1 MRTIGTIESEG
12 YSCKIV
18 EDDDK
23 RVYFTADADIDADGA
38 NGQNGGPAAYKADNS
53 GTELL
58 ANGGMMVVNGK
69 VKCAQSWA
77 RSIVILGSDNEPH
90 VFPGGIIASTTW
102 YHHPGK
108 PLNDPAA
115 YVDAETVPYIV
126 VPSLIIQHT
135 AGIVCGCK
143 ARITW
148 QGRSVE
154 CVVADRGPANKIGEL
169 SIAAARA
176 VGLPSSP
183 RNGGTER
190 AEVLYELWPGI
201 AAPGYTLQP
210 A

>member
-1 MRTIGTIESEG
+1 MRTIGTITNEG

-23 RVYFTADADIDADGA
+23 RVHFTADADIDADGA
-38 NGQNGGPAAYKADNS
+38 NGQNGGPPAYKEDDS
-53 GTELL
+53 GTEFL
-58 ANGGMMVVNGK
+58 ANGGMKIVDGK
-69 VKCAQSWA
+69 VMCAKSWA
-77 RSIVILGSDNEPH
+77 RSIVILDSDNQPKI
-90 VFPGGIIASTTW
+90 FPGGIIASMTW
-102 YHHPGK
+102 YRHPGK
-108 PLNDPAA
+108 LLTDPTA
-115 YVDAETVPYIV
+115 YVDSETVPYIV
-126 VPSLIIQHT
+126 VPSIIIQQT

-148 QGRSVE
+148 QGRSVD

-190 AEVLYELWPGI
+190 AEVFYELWPGI